1 MRVLT
6 IGWLCFIDYLVD
18 RVSDAVEYGLGR
30 PSGSAKHHSRRASI
44 HIKERAKLVD
54 FFSKVLRRAEVTMS
68 VILGALIYIDR
79 ARPHLRIA
87 IEGELPDS
95 TKPHILLRL
104 FVYFGTSHRIAS

>member
-30 PSGSAKHHSRRASI
+30 PSGSAKHHTRRASI
-44 HIKERAKLVD
+44 HIKERTKLVD

-95 TKPHILLRL
+95 IKPPTIFFFASLCILA
-104 FVYFGTSHRIAS
+104 HRIAS